1 MKNEILLD
9 WIKSL
14 FEQNETLM
22 GSFKNLADTIP
33 IKMKQIHK
41 KHVEESSMIKEKTL
55 ENEKSVE
62 VTQMFSLAYVSK
74 YWWHYYFLG
83 TKHSC

>member
-74 YWWHYYFLG
+74 Y
-83 TKHSC
+83 